1 MSLRS
6 ARNWIALEIGVALV
20 LLLAAGS
27 ARAGT
32 LPFTGTLTL
41 QLGTLPA
48 LSGVGAGLALV
59 SADGN
64 LHLLSVSL
72 PGGTFG
78 PLSTS
83 IPETAQAGLQSVR
96 FTGLQNLSGGFANLS
111 GGPPEAAL
119 CPCRVW
125 PASVSA
131 SIRSARSCSFRSPS
145 RRRELRRRASR

>member
-48 LSGVGAGLALV
+48 LSGVGAG
-59 SADGN
+59 
-64 LHLLSVSL
+64 
-72 PGGTFG
+72 
-78 PLSTS
+78 
-83 IPETAQAGLQSVR
+83 
-96 FTGLQNLSGGFANLS
+96 
-111 GGPPEAAL
+111 
-119 CPCRVW
+119 W
-125 PASVSA
+125 PW
-131 SIRSARSCSFRSPS
+131 
-145 RRRELRRRASR
+145 